1 MRILVCGATGV
12 VGRRAIPLLVS
23 AGHTVTAAVRKPV
36 PDLAKTGVKSV
47 AIDLFDRDALK
58 RAAEGQDA
66 IINLATHM
74 PSSMWKAF
82 FRGAWK
88 MNDRIR
94 SVGVA
99 NLVDAALAAR
109 TPTLVQESFAP
120 AYPDRGDRW
129 IHEDTPLAP
138 TAYNKTLLD
147 AEASVDRFAAAG
159 GTGVILRFAAFYGP
173 DAMQVRAY
181 VDSPRR
187 GWAPLPGGPQRY
199 ISSVSHDD
207 AATAVAAAVRL
218 PAGAYTVGD
227 DEPVRR
233 GEFFASLAQALG
245 LPPPRFMPQW
255 ATPLFG
261 SIGELMARSLR
272 LSNDK
277 LKKMTRWMPRYPS
290 VREGW
295 PTTLAQMRNE

>member
-23 AGHTVTAAVRKPV
+23 DGHTVTAAVRKPV
-36 PDLAKTGVKSV
+36 PDFGKAGVKSV
-47 AIDLFDRDALK
+47 AIDLFDFDALR
-58 RAAEGQDA
+58 RAVDGQDA
-66 IINLATHM
+66 VVNLATHM
-74 PSSMWKAF
+74 PSSMWKTF
-82 FRGAWK
+82 FRSAWK

-99 NLVDAALAAR
+99 NLVDAALAAG

-120 AYPDRGDRW
+120 AYPDGGDRW

-138 TAYNKTLLD
+138 TAYNRTLLD
-147 AEASVDRFAAAG
+147 AEASVDRFAAGG
-159 GTGVILRFAAFYGP
+159 GTGVVLRFAAFYGP

-181 VDSPRR
+181 VDSLRR

-199 ISSVSHDD
+199 ISSVAHDD
-207 AATAVAAAVRL
+207 AATAVAAALRL
-218 PAGAYTVGD
+218 PTGAYTVAD

-233 GEFFASLAQALG
+233 GEFFGSLAQALG
-245 LPPPRFMPQW
+245 VAPPRFMPQW
-255 ATPLFG
+255 ITPLFG
-261 SIGELMARSLR
+261 SLGELMARSLR

-277 LKKMTRWMPRYPS
+277 LKKMTRWAPRYPS

-295 PTTLAQMRNE
+295 PATLAQMKND